1 MICGRFPGA
10 ASKLP
15 QGKRN
20 AVLGRLWPKVERGSP
35 VRENHLLGGGQHRVC
50 LVAGKAAARLP
61 HNFRAEARTH
71 FICDL
76 EETT

>member
-1 MICGRFPGA
+1 M

-15 QGKRN
+15 LEKRN
-20 AVLGRLWPKVERGSP
+20 AVLGRLWPKLKMQEFGGR
-35 VRENHLLGGGQHRVC
+35 NHLLGGGQHRVC
-50 LVAGKAAARLP
+50 LVTGTAAARLP

-71 FICDL
+71 FICGL